1 MCWLC
6 FHLLQLLLQ
15 LLLLP
20 LPIQLLLLLLP
31 ECMLRHDTL
40 QPFFTAAAA
49 CLPLLRTLW
58 LLCWRSCYHTPILLT
73 HIKSSI

>member
-20 LPIQLLLLLLP
+20 PFPIQLLLLLLLP
-31 ECMLRHDTL
+31 GCMLRHDTL
-40 QPFFTAAAA
+40 QPFFPAAA
-49 CLPLLRTLW
+49 
-58 LLCWRSCYHTPILLT
+58 
-73 HIKSSI
+73 SSNC